1 MNKTRMGKRAASL
14 LLSLVMMLSL
24 LPTAAYATMAD
35 GVETQGAIVSEN
47 GTDVSD
53 DSNSSGNTDDLQ
65 VGDSKDSDG
74 TGDQQV
80 EGSNGSGTADDTTGT
95 EGGADPTD
103 SVNGNDSADPQDD
116 GDAVL
121 PVASSV
127 VSTSEELVAAIA
139 AANDGD
145 TITLGEGE
153 FTTYGNTSPKKS
165 LTFVG
170 AGTGTVWTIGN
181 LSKDVK
187 GEGNGDCSFDDCE
200 TITFKNMTL
209 KVDNKN
215 YRGFIRINHTVVENC
230 TLEGRTAYWGY
241 ETAKFVGSTFT
252 APEGDYALWDYST
265 KDMSFDGCK
274 FNISGK
280 GVHVYVEAGNAGEA
294 TRTVEVNNCTV
305 ESTKESK
312 AFLNIK
318 NSTQSYD
325 VTLSGTNT
333 VNGLTADGT
342 TGSALYQV
350 ETTEVT
356 ETTGN
361 PVTVKQANTAGELE
375 TVYEVKQPSANVAKV
390 GDTEYAT
397 LDKAIAALSSSSSY
411 TLQLLDK
418 SAWNE
423 ATPVYWAA
431 GSESGYA
438 ATLADALTAAYKAN
452 GDITI
457 VCRPGADVG
466 KLTHG
471 HVADDIT
478 IYGNNAYISS
488 GECELEVDTYMFS
501 RDTGKQVTT
510 GGAYLDKDIT
520 VTAYELDNL
529 GVWGQR
535 HTDHKVT
542 VNLTDC
548 DSVNGITV
556 QRVYISGTTGVND
569 ITLTGCDFATK
580 ATSVYSNADGA
591 VVIDN
596 CSFTGAQVPVNFNHK
611 ANGKQTVTVQNST
624 FTKCGDN
631 GDWKQFAAPV
641 RFVNSGSGTMDTTVG
656 TCTFTGTVGSNG
668 DILLGDGRVGEK
680 SNDVKLTVENT
691 AANVQAQQPGYYAKN
706 GTTDESK
713 QGTKTVAAGDKLT
726 TSVTQL
732 TTSSETT
739 YVAEV
744 KGVKYETLQAAIDKA
759 GRNAIVT
766 LLADTR
772 ENVTIDKMITLDL
785 NGHTLNGGQVK
796 AKPALTV
803 TARVTVKDGS
813 AAQTGTIKRED
824 TAENSG
830 VSSHYVIDVQGA
842 GWLTFE
848 SGSVTNNSGNDS
860 GKGASL
866 VRVGDDSVAKYP
878 GLTISGG
885 TFTQDNFI
893 VIKVDRGTFYLKE
906 DGTLNSKNSYAVE
919 NWKFAEIKGGTV
931 NGTVAAWT
939 YSGGHNSDLTISGGT
954 VNGNVLSVNYGS
966 AEGKVAKV
974 SITGGTVNGALDTRS
989 YDPSTNELTSI
1000 DDATKAT
1007 IAVTGGTFSKDPTKY
1022 VVEDSAINKND
1033 DGTFG
1038 VAKAYLAK
1046 VGDTSYYTMDEAFKA
1061 QTTSGEAIVLL
1072 RDYTTGSTFNSGTID
1087 RTVDLDGHTWT
1098 CTGTDANSA
1107 AFEIN
1112 NPDATLTV
1120 KNGKVV
1126 SSQLVGLIPSAMGGT
1141 ITYNNSGLVF
1151 DGVVMTTTAHSGIE
1165 TNGNNTNDTVTL
1177 RNSTLNVPNGF
1188 GIYFPSSGTLTI
1200 DNSVINAKTMGVQ
1213 VCSGSLNISG
1223 AETAITV
1230 SGDGIPK
1237 TINDGAIE
1245 DGAAISI
1252 VNRTGYKG
1260 LSEIKVEGGT
1270 FTAKSGNAAVK
1281 AYKWENQTESA
1292 FDNSEN
1298 VVAISGGTFSSEVD
1312 KSLCADGYI
1321 PTKNTD
1327 GTYSVKEGKYV
1338 AEIGSQGYE
1347 SLTDAVAA
1355 AQDGQTVTLLADATE
1370 DVVIS
1375 KSITLDLG
1383 GKTLTNTYAG
1393 KATISVTGGTV
1404 TVQNGSVVG
1413 GTSYYNIEAKKDA
1426 NLTLTD
1432 VTATAGNNG
1441 SSMIDNYG
1449 TLTITSGTYTGGLN
1463 VVKSEEGSV
1472 LNISGGTFTR
1482 KTAPKWGITGT
1493 VLVYGTTT
1501 ITGGTFNEKSTS
1513 TNARVVVTGRV
1524 DGYESI
1530 TYVKGGT
1537 FNGNGNNVFHHLSPA
1552 QADDSFEVS
1561 GGTFNKSI
1569 PDYYCA
1575 DGFIPTK
1582 NADGAYGVKEGH
1594 YVAAVGSKKY
1604 ETLAD
1609 AIRLATK
1616 GKTITL
1622 LADVADCGSLTI
1634 SKNITLDGSGHTISG
1649 NSSISV
1655 NMPGN
1660 AAADVTIRNVN
1671 FKDIAN
1677 GNKLSAFYF
1686 SQVKG
1691 KLTITGCTFDSIEY
1705 EAIQV
1710 TPMEGAEVNV
1720 SNNVFRA
1727 KADGTQVRH
1736 IHIEMAY
1743 GSGFDCE
1750 GQNIKLTVTDNQLH
1764 GTVSGDASM
1773 GIWWVGTDSTLKVD
1787 GNYVEH
1793 PETVSITLANG
1804 GVHYNRG
1811 DLIYPAR
1818 SQADVDVDDLM
1829 PAVIVADKASG
1840 ESKIKAYSTLAEAV
1854 AAAQDGQTVR
1864 LLADVEQNT
1873 QLTINKSITLDLNG
1887 KTIRNTADIW
1897 GDKANAILSITN
1909 GAKVTITG
1917 NGTIDAK
1924 ENDCYAINMVKG
1936 DLTIENG
1943 TFYGNVS
1950 VVQVQ
1955 EGTLSVK
1962 GGTFD
1967 LHQKWE
1973 GSSKYLINCIDKAY
1987 VDGSANVAISGGTF
2001 VGFDPN
2007 VSPEQKVDGKTSSF
2021 AAPGAGITRN
2031 EDGSFTA
2038 AAGMTA
2044 QILDKDGNSV
2054 KAYKTLAEA
2063 VAAAQDGQTVRLLAD
2078 VTLDAQIATGKAI
2091 TIDGQSKYTIK
2102 AAKKLA
2108 SADGK
2113 AGMFYRT
2120 QSAKGTLTFLNVT
2133 LDGGGVSKIFLNEG
2147 GAGETVFDGVTSTN
2161 GGGIA
2166 YGSGIHISGGGSHA
2180 TIRNSTLTGSTGTME
2195 LNNAN
2200 YYAANDLWVGGNV
2213 YVTVENSV
2221 IGNVFVNS
2229 APSATATNGVVHGQL
2244 TITGEKTK
2252 ITYLSGEEEAADK
2265 LDKFGN
2271 NGSLVKID
2279 SGYVEKV
2286 FDKGSYA
2293 ISGGT
2298 FKTEVKKEWCAAGY
2312 VPADNGNGTY
2322 GVEVGK
2328 FTVMVTSRTTGS
2340 NSPVANVTGG
2350 GSDITYAVG
2359 TKVTASA
2366 ISGYKFVGWFVN
2378 EYTGTPY
2385 STDLTCEVKP
2395 TADCTMIAV
2404 YEPISGGKFWL
2415 TVTASEF
2422 TVNGGAV
2429 QDSYLYEQ
2437 FAVGASVTVNF
2448 TGSEN
2453 FLYWVNASNKV
2464 VSTEKSY
2471 TFIMGS
2477 ETTLKAVYGKARQ
2490 NQATVVFISHSD
2502 QIISSKAYTTND
2514 TIQFPVPPIKMGCTF
2529 TGWSMTEADI
2539 RAAMANNSGIIQV
2552 RALYTE
2558 PSIACKVTVVYPEG
2572 TDNQVVNAVVG
2583 KAIDVTAKDIEGKT
2597 FSYWTDNAGNILGYT
2612 KTLKLAPSG
2621 DMTVKAVYDQAAEA
2635 KPVITMSEVSAT
2647 TANESYVVTFMATRA
2662 VPNGYKVVK
2671 QGILWSRDAVCGEDG
2686 AAAYMQFDSNGKLP
2700 DGVRAYIGNN
2710 LDLNGVTRYDI
2721 ITKYNDRTFY
2731 GRGYMVLESD
2741 AGKLLYIYTD
2751 TIASGSYDS
2760 LTK

>member
-24 LPTAAYATMAD
+24 LPTAAYAAMAD
-35 GVETQGAIVSEN
+35 GVDTQGAIVSEN
-47 GTDVSD
+47 GTGVSD
-53 DSNSSGNTDDLQ
+53 DDNSSGNTDDLQ

-139 AANDGD
+139 AASDGD

-153 FTTYGNTSPKKS
+153 FTTYGNTSPEKS

-170 AGTGTVWTIGN
+170 AGTGTVWTIGD
-181 LSKDVK
+181 LDKDVG
-187 GEGNGDCSFDDCE
+187 GEGNGDYSFEGCD

-265 KDMSFDGCK
+265 KDMSFDGCT

-280 GVHVYVEAGNAGEA
+280 GVHVYVEAANADKDV
-294 TRTVEVNNCTV
+294 TRTVAVNNCTV
-305 ESTKESK
+305 NSSAEGK

-325 VTLSGTNT
+325 VTLSGENT
-333 VNGLTADGT
+333 VTGLTANGT

-361 PVTVKQANTAGELE
+361 PVTVKQENTAGEFE
-375 TVYEVKQPSANVAKV
+375 TIYEVKK
-390 GDTEYAT
+390 TE
-397 LDKAIAALSSSSSY
+397 KA
-411 TLQLLDK
+411 
-418 SAWNE
+418 
-423 ATPVYWAA
+423 
-431 GSESGYA
+431 
-438 ATLADALTAAYKAN
+438 
-452 GDITI
+452 
-457 VCRPGADVG
+457 
-466 KLTHG
+466 
-471 HVADDIT
+471 
-478 IYGNNAYISS
+478 
-488 GECELEVDTYMFS
+488 
-501 RDTGKQVTT
+501 
-510 GGAYLDKDIT
+510 
-520 VTAYELDNL
+520 
-529 GVWGQR
+529 
-535 HTDHKVT
+535 
-542 VNLTDC
+542 
-548 DSVNGITV
+548 
-556 QRVYISGTTGVND
+556 
-569 ITLTGCDFATK
+569 
-580 ATSVYSNADGA
+580 
-591 VVIDN
+591 
-596 CSFTGAQVPVNFNHK
+596 
-611 ANGKQTVTVQNST
+611 
-624 FTKCGDN
+624 
-631 GDWKQFAAPV
+631 
-641 RFVNSGSGTMDTTVG
+641 
-656 TCTFTGTVGSNG
+656 
-668 DILLGDGRVGEK
+668 
-680 SNDVKLTVENT
+680 
-691 AANVQAQQPGYYAKN
+691 
-706 GTTDESK
+706 
-713 QGTKTVAAGDKLT
+713 
-726 TSVTQL
+726 
-732 TTSSETT
+732 

-744 KGVKYETLQAAIDKA
+744 GSNKYETLQAAIDAAAK
-759 GRNAIVT
+759 NATVT

-772 ENVTIDKMITLDL
+772 ENVTINTYGLTLDL
-785 NGHTLNGGQVK
+785 NGHTLNGGTV
-796 AKPALTV
+796 AGKPALTV
-803 TARVTVKDGS
+803 TNRVTVKDS
-813 AAQTGTIKRED
+813 SPAQTGTIMRED

-830 VSSHYVIDVQGA
+830 VSSHYVIDIQGQN
-842 GWLTFE
+842 TFLKFE
-848 SGSVTNNSGNDS
+848 GGTVKNNSGNKK
-860 GKGASL
+860 GNGASL
-866 VRVGDDSVAKYP
+866 VRVGDDSVKAWP
-878 GLTISGG
+878 QLTIAGG

-893 VIKVDRGTFYLKE
+893 VIKVDRGTFYLTG
-906 DGTLNSKNSYAVE
+906 GTLNSKNDYAVE
-919 NWKFAEIKGGTV
+919 NWKSATIKGGTV
-931 NGTVAAWT
+931 NGAVAAWT
-939 YSGGHNSDLTISGGT
+939 YSGGANSDLTISGGT
-954 VNGNVLSVNYGS
+954 VNGDVTSVNYGS
-966 AEGKVAKV
+966 ADGKVAKV
-974 SITGGTVNGALDTRS
+974 SITGGTVNGELGT
-989 YDPSTNELTSI
+989 YTYGNGLIPIEDP
-1000 DDATKAT
+1000 AKAT
-1007 IAVTGGTFSKDPTKY
+1007 IAVTGGTFSKDPSKY
-1022 VVEDSAINKND
+1022 VVENSGVTPNG

-1061 QTTSGEAIVLL
+1061 QTASGKDIVLL
-1072 RDYTTGSTFNSGTID
+1072 RDYTTGSTFSSGSID
-1087 RTVDLDGHTWT
+1087 RTVDLAGHTWT

-1112 NPDATLTV
+1112 YSDVTLTV

-1141 ITYNNSGLVF
+1141 IKYDNSSLVF
-1151 DGVVMTTTAHSGIE
+1151 DGVVMTTTARSGIE

-1200 DNSVINAKTMGVQ
+1200 DNSKINAKTMGVQ
-1213 VCSGSLNISG
+1213 ICSGSLNVTG
-1223 AETAITV
+1223 DKTAITV
-1230 SGDGIPK
+1230 TGDGVAK
-1237 TINDGAIE
+1237 TENDGAIE

-1252 VNRTGYKG
+1252 VNRAGYKG
-1260 LSEIKVEGGT
+1260 LSNIEVKDGKFKANGT
-1270 FTAKSGNAAVK
+1270 NAAVK
-1281 AYKWENQTESA
+1281 AYKWEEQTASA
-1292 FDNSEN
+1292 FDNSKN

-1312 KSLCADGYI
+1312 KSLCAKGYI
-1321 PTKNTD
+1321 PTKNAD
-1327 GTYSVKEGKYV
+1327 GTYSVKEGQYV
-1338 AEIGSQGYE
+1338 AEVNGAKYATLAEAI
-1347 SLTDAVAA
+1347 DA
-1355 AQDGQTVTLLADATE
+1355 AQDGQTVTLLADAAE

-1383 GKTLTNTYAG
+1383 GKTLTNTNAG

-1404 TVQNGSVVG
+1404 TVKNGNVMG
-1413 GTSYYNIEAKKDA
+1413 GTGYYNIEVTKEGSNA

-1432 VTATAGNNG
+1432 VTATAGNND
-1441 SSMIDNYG
+1441 SSMIDNWG
-1449 TLTITSGTYTGGLN
+1449 TLTITSGTYNGGLN
-1463 VVKSEEGSV
+1463 VVKSEEGSK
-1472 LNISGGTFTR
+1472 LTITGGTFTR
-1482 KTAPKWGITGT
+1482 ETAPRWGITGT

-1524 DGYESI
+1524 NGYTSI

-1582 NADGAYGVKEGH
+1582 NAAGTYGVKEGQ
-1594 YVAAVGSKKY
+1594 YVAAIGSKKY

-1609 AIRLATK
+1609 AIKAAK
-1616 GKTITL
+1616 NGKTVTL

-1634 SKNITLDGSGHTISG
+1634 SKNITLDGGGHTISG

-1655 NMPGN
+1655 NMPGK
-1660 AAADVTIRNVN
+1660 AAADVTIKNVT

-1720 SNNVFRA
+1720 SSNVFKA

-1787 GNYVEH
+1787 GNYMEH
-1793 PETVSITLANG
+1793 PETVSITLSNG

-1818 SQADVDVDDLM
+1818 SQADADVDDLI

-1854 AAAQDGQTVR
+1854 AAAQDGQTVK

-1873 QLTINKSITLDLNG
+1873 QLTISKSITLDLNG
-1887 KTIRNTADIW
+1887 KTIRNTEDIW
-1897 GDKANAILSITN
+1897 GDTANAILSITS

-1917 NGTIDAK
+1917 NGIMDAK
-1924 ENDCYAINMVKG
+1924 ENDCYTINVVKG

-1950 VVQVQ
+1950 VVQVE

-1973 GSSKYLINCIDKAY
+1973 GSSKYLFNCIDSEFTSGNAT
-1987 VDGSANVAISGGTF
+1987 VAISGGTF

-2007 VSPEQKVDGKTSSF
+2007 VSPEQKVDGKTPSF
-2021 AAPGAGITRN
+2021 AAPGVGITKN
-2031 EDGSFTA
+2031 ENGSFTA
-2038 AAGMTA
+2038 VDGMTA

-2054 KAYKTLAEA
+2054 KAYRTLADA

-2078 VTLDAQIATGKAI
+2078 VTESNIKVNANITIDLNKMTVTGSFVTYGEVTIQNGTIDVPDGKTNYAYGKLTLVDVDITGKAVNSSLLSVNYNGSV
-2091 TIDGQSKYTIK
+2091 TIDKDSTIVADSAKGDYPAVFIKGQDDS
-2102 AAKKLA
+2102 
-2108 SADGK
+2108 GK
-2113 AGMFYRT
+2113 TYAPELNIYGT
-2120 QSAKGTLTFLNVT
+2120 VQSAKTPAIQGNGTDRGVSHVNVFEGAVVKSESLAVYLPQPCEVNITGGLVEGYCGIGIKSGTLN
-2133 LDGGGVSKIFLNEG
+2133 
-2147 GAGETVFDGVTSTN
+2147 
-2161 GGGIA
+2161 
-2166 YGSGIHISGGGSHA
+2166 
-2180 TIRNSTLTGSTGTME
+2180 
-2195 LNNAN
+2195 
-2200 YYAANDLWVGGNV
+2200 
-2213 YVTVENSV
+2213 
-2221 IGNVFVNS
+2221 
-2229 APSATATNGVVHGQL
+2229 
-2244 TITGEKTK
+2244 
-2252 ITYLSGEEEAADK
+2252 
-2265 LDKFGN
+2265 
-2271 NGSLVKID
+2271 
-2279 SGYVEKV
+2279 
-2286 FDKGSYA
+2286 

-2298 FKTEVKKEWCAAGY
+2298 VRGVANDNVIGDQYSQTNGISYDGSAIMIDSYIGYAGQVQINISGNAVVESKYSTAIREIGNDKSQTNLVGLDITGGTVLGAKDTDAVLVRDVTAKDVNISGGEFSSIVKKEYCAPGFTPVTTANSEGR
-2312 VPADNGNGTY
+2312 Y

-2340 NSPVANVTGG
+2340 DSPVANVAGG
-2350 GSDITYAVG
+2350 GSNITYAQG
-2359 TKVTASA
+2359 TTVTASA

-2404 YEPISGGKFWL
+2404 YEPISGGVFAL
-2415 TVTASEF
+2415 EVSASKF
-2422 TVNGGAV
+2422 TVNGGAT
-2429 QDSYLYEQ
+2429 QRSYLLEKMP
-2437 FAVGASVTVNF
+2437 VGTQVTVVF
-2448 TGSEN
+2448 KGSEN
-2453 FLYWVNASNKV
+2453 FLYWVNESGKV
-2464 VSTEKSY
+2464 VSTSKTY
-2471 TFIMGS
+2471 TFSMGS
-2477 ETTLKAVYGKARQ
+2477 ATTLKAVYAEKEEH
-2490 NQATVVFISHSD
+2490 QAMVVFISHT
-2502 QIISSKAYTTND
+2502 QQVISSKGYTD
-2514 TIQFPVPPIKMGCTF
+2514 TQEIQFPEPPIKMGATF
-2529 TGWSMTEADI
+2529 VRWSMTEAEI
-2539 RAAMANNSGIIQV
+2539 RAAMATTTTGIIV
-2552 RALYTE
+2552 VEPVYEFSAGSYT
-2558 PSIACKVTVVYPEG
+2558 VTVNYPNDD
-2572 TDNQVVNAVVG
+2572 TATYTATVG
-2583 KAIDVTAKDIEGKT
+2583 KITTVTAKSIDGKVFKCWKNGDT
-2597 FSYWTDNAGNILGYT
+2597 VLGYT
-2612 KTLKLAPSG
+2612 ETLKVAPRG
-2621 DMTVKAVYDQAAEA
+2621 DLTLTAEYVDAGTTVDRL
-2635 KPVITMSEVSAT
+2635 PVIALTEISASQQGAKYAVSFT
-2647 TANESYVVTFMATRA
+2647 ATRS
-2662 VPNGYKVVK
+2662 VPDGYTVTE
-2671 QGILWSRDAVCGEDG
+2671 QGILVSTNSQYGEADALDAMKLDANG
-2686 AAAYMQFDSNGKLP
+2686 AKPDDTFILKATNTDATGVTVLNGTVSAADRTVYGRAYMILRDSSG
-2700 DGVRAYIGNN
+2700 A
-2710 LDLNGVTRYDI
+2710 
-2721 ITKYNDRTFY
+2721 
-2731 GRGYMVLESD
+2731 MVYVYS
-2741 AGKLLYIYTD
+2741 D
-2751 TIASGSYDS
+2751 TILSGSYNS
-2760 LTK
+2760 LTTNGGN